1 MTFKEFKTATDYMIE
16 HHNKVTAA
24 YKLNIDLIEFS
35 DTQEKLLSMLWRQ
48 ILTDDGMEWFDWFM
62 YEKYYIEDGIGR
74 KEINATNAKG
84 VAICEDLKGLHDY
97 LTKHKHFKLPIS
109 S

>member
-35 DTQEKLLSMLWRQ
+35 DTQEKLLSMLWDQ
-48 ILTDDGMEWFDWFM
+48 ILTDKGKDWLDWFM
-62 YEKYYIEDGIGR
+62 YEKDYIEDGKGR
-74 KEINATNAKG
+74 KEMEAWDDDG
-84 VAICEDLKGLHDY
+84 HEICKDLKGLHTY
-97 LTKHKHFKLPIS
+97 LTTQKYFKCLK
-109 S
+109 